1 MAKTKDPLSTLAKLI
16 ELVTWV
22 VGVAALAIVIANLSG
37 LGWLPGT
44 SANPTCVEGVSAC
57 VENPTGKQRLADV
70 ADQVPP
76 ALFEVAAL
84 LLLLRFLKT
93 ASKEGPYSATVPGK
107 LKTLGWFVLI
117 AAPVSALVV
126 ALAHYS
132 LRRSMGAYV
141 LSTDWLTEWNES
153 FPWWAIVAGVT
164 ALTFARILRVGVEMA
179 KDLEGTV

>member
-1 MAKTKDPLSTLAKLI
+1 MAKTKDPLSTLANLI

-22 VGVAALAIVIANLSG
+22 IGVAAIAVVIANLSG

-44 SANPTCVEGVSAC
+44 SAGPTCVNGVKAC
-57 VENPTGKQRLADV
+57 VENPTWTQQLADV

-76 ALFEVAAL
+76 ALFSVAAL

-93 ASKEGPYSATVPGK
+93 ASKEGPYSTTVPGK

-117 AAPVSALVV
+117 GVPVSALIV

-132 LRRSMGAYV
+132 LRKSLGAAVPSM
-141 LSTDWLTEWNES
+141 DWLTEWNDT